1 MRIEFIECKYTSFIQ
16 YWKMIEYFFVKVK
29 ENLAE
34 TIINPTPT
42 KPPLSD

>member
-1 MRIEFIECKYTSFIQ
+1 MRLDFIACKYTDFIQ
-16 YWKMIEYFFVKVK
+16 YGKMIEYFFVKVK